1 MMMFCDIMRPKK
13 AKERRRTMCKRAV
26 MTIRNTVYNIDNVDK
41 AAKLILFDYK
51 TKTSVPIVKILND
64 AGFRILLQ
72 ELPSNTGGYIMMSG
86 NYSEKFGS
94 DKIIVL
100 NNSNPANRRR
110 FTLAHEFGHFL
121 LDPKA
126 KDVFEFYDAYETDD
140 DESPTEQLVNKF
152 AAELLMPSKLFSKKY
167 NEMKKKKMDIYD
179 ICIALTE
186 FFEVPYKAVTTRIAE
201 LGL

>member
-1 MMMFCDIMRPKK
+1 
-13 AKERRRTMCKRAV
+13 MCKKAV
-26 MTIRNTVYNIDNVDK
+26 MTIKNTDYNIDNVDK
-41 AAKLILFDYK
+41 AANLILSDYK

-72 ELPSNTGGYIMMSG
+72 ELPQNTGGYIMISD

-100 NNSNPANRRR
+100 NNSNSPNRRR

-126 KDVFEFYDAYETDD
+126 KGVFEFYDAYETDD
-140 DESPTEQLVNKF
+140 DDSPTEQLVNKF
-152 AAELLMPSKLFSKKY
+152 AAELLMPNKIFSKKY
-167 NEMKKKKMDIYD
+167 NELKKKKIDIYD
-179 ICIALTE
+179 IYIALAE
-186 FFEVPYKAVTTRIAE
+186 FFEVPYKAVKRRVSE